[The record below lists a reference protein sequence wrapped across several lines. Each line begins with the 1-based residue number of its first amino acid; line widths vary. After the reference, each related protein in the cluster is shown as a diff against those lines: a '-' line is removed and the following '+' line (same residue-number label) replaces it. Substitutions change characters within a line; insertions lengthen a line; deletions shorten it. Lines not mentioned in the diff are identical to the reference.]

1 MCKFRGQ
8 VRLLCLALTIFCA
21 YLTQFFFF
29 FIHCSALFTDR
40 RTFNPLMS
48 TGNYSATS
56 NNMKLIHWPLMG
68 GLLDLVQRGGTGRG
82 PSPPRPLLA
91 VPNLTA
97 HPSTA
102 SVPITVL
109 MCNSPLLCC
118 FNVPIKGFNLPGE
131 PEEPIVLGDN
141 DTSLS
146 SSSSL

>member
-1 MCKFRGQ
+1 MYRVLFAVFRYQ
-8 VRLLCLALTIFCA
+8 AAT
-21 YLTQFFFF
+21 T
-29 FIHCSALFTDR
+29 ALFSARHTGLSMSESVGPFVLKMVRFISSKGQNVQIPGAGTSAVPRTDD
-40 RTFNPLMS
+40 F
-48 TGNYSATS
+48 
-56 NNMKLIHWPLMG
+56 
-68 GLLDLVQRGGTGRG
+68 
-82 PSPPRPLLA
+82 LA